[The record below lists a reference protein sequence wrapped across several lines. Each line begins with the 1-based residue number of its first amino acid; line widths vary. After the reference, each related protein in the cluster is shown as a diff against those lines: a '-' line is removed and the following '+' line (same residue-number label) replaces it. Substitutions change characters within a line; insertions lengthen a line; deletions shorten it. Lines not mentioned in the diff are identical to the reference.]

1 MVAYSRRFARYC
13 LALLAALL
21 LAGIAH
27 SAQAQASY
35 PQRADPVIND
45 FAGILSTSDR
55 TALLAI
61 HDDMMRQRGAE
72 FVIVTIGG
80 LADYDVPDRTIEA
93 FATGLFNS
101 WGIGDRTRNDG
112 VLLLVAFRDHKVRIE
127 LGKGYGGVYD
137 DALRILIERDM
148 APLFRAGSNGEAI
161 LTGARG
167 IQATLAAPPAAS
179 IAGVPLNRALGGAL
193 GVLAIAGAAGL
204 IAFAARKSGR
214 RCPQCRGSM
223 RPLLRAEAQ
232 PSLTEGQLVEERI
245 DAMHY
250 TVWRCRR
257 CQGTNSVGTLG
268 KRNLTRCPSC
278 HYRTLSSTST
288 RMPHKKL
295 KGRTLVRTERQ
306 CYNCNFHDH
315 RSETLPKSTG
325 ASQTY
330 SASSSFTA
338 SSDYSSGAASDY
350 SSYSSSSSSDY
361 SSSSSSDYS
370 SNSSSDSGGSSSGD
384 GASGSW

>member
-1 MVAYSRRFARYC
+1 MNAYLRCLVRLAVLILVAA
-13 LALLAALL
+13 L
-21 LAGIAH
+21 LAGIAT
-27 SAQAQASY
+27 SARAQAAY
-35 PQRADPVIND
+35 PQRIDPTIND
-45 FAGILSTSDR
+45 FAGVLSAGDR
-55 TALLAI
+55 ATI
-61 HDDMMRQRGAE
+61 ISVHDELMRERGVELVVA
-72 FVIVTIGG
+72 TIGA
-80 LADYDVPDRTIEA
+80 LAEYDVPDQTIEA

-112 VLLLVAFRDHKVRIE
+112 VLLVLAVRDRKVRIE
-127 LGKGYGGVYD
+127 LGKGYGPAYD
-137 DALRILIERDM
+137 SALQELIERDM
-148 APLFRAGSNGEAI
+148 LPQFRAGAY
-161 LTGARG
+161 GAGVVAGAHG
-167 IQATLAAPPAAS
+167 IPGVLALPPGTT
-179 IAGVPLNRALGGAL
+179 IAGLTPGRAVGGAL
-193 GVLAIAGAAGL
+193 AVVAIAGAVGL

-214 RCPQCRGSM
+214 RCAKCRGPM
-223 RPLLRAEAQ
+223 RALLRAEAQ
-232 PSLTEGQLVEERI
+232 PLLTEGQLVEERI

-257 CQGTNSVGTLG
+257 CQATDSVGASG

-288 RMPHKKL
+288 RQPHKKL
-295 KGRTLVRTERQ
+295 KGRIQVRTERH

-325 ASQTY
+325 SSQAY

-338 SSDYSSGAASDY
+338 TSDYSSSSSSDY

-361 SSSSSSDYS
+361 SSSSSF
-370 SNSSSDSGGSSSGD
+370 DSGGSSSGD